1 MKSIHIRDVPDE
13 TVEALKRLARMHR
26 RSLQGE
32 LKHLLERSAAFAK
45 RPKSDEFKL
54 NRVSIGGK
62 GKWSREE
69 YYEDEGR

>member
-32 LKHLLERSAAFAK
+32 LKHLLERSAAFAEPPK
-45 RPKSDEFKL
+45 RQRFTL
-54 NRVSIGGK
+54 NRVSVGGE

-69 YYEDEGR
+69 IYEDEGR